1 MTAGGEEGV
10 DNQAALPGMFQPV
23 LNHVPAQGPVF
34 LPGLGHRNRAPQ
46 SLTACS
52 SSGGPRS
59 LPLSRTND
67 RCACSRTRASVSKRI
82 DRWFGSMAKTWALP
96 TMSRRLETGGRDS
109 GDPSLEERRDLEP
122 VHGSARAETYPAA
135 QLDYRH
141 LLRHRRSSIGRGCF
155 VEGARARLEGLDG
168 DGLSDDEAAE

>member
-1 MTAGGEEGV
+1 MTHMKPGRGGYRSFFRIRIRRFERWRRRSW
-10 DNQAALPGMFQPV
+10 AIALMEVATEHCWSG
-23 LNHVPAQGPVF
+23 
-34 LPGLGHRNRAPQ
+34 
-46 SLTACS
+46 
-52 SSGGPRS
+52 SSG
-59 LPLSRTND
+59 T
-67 RCACSRTRASVSKRI
+67 RTRASVSKRI

-155 VEGARARLEGLDG
+155 VKGARARLEGLDG
-168 DGLSDDEAAE
+168 DGLPDDEAAE